1 MLGLLIV
8 TIALIGG
15 FAALGL
21 ALLSGAVHTGERA
34 TTIVQSTPIT
44 ATRSSNP
51 GVWNPVYATDVAGTV
66 DVSARLVRT
75 VQTPLGPREEQGTA
89 LGSGFLADSRG
100 HVVTVAHVVEGSI
113 SITLT
118 LQNGSTRTAG
128 MLGKDNATDIAV
140 LHFDPAGLVL
150 HPLTMGDS
158 HALAVGDDVA
168 SIGDPLG
175 FQRSLSTGVISGLDR
190 TIEAPN
196 GFMVAHAIQTD
207 AALNPG
213 NSGGPLVDAQGRV
226 IGIADQIAT
235 GNNRFGSSSDTST
248 GVGFAVP
255 INLIRLELPKLE
267 AGQRVTHAYL
277 GVATAAADNA
287 QGALVE
293 AVTPGTPAA
302 DAGLRTGDII
312 VAFDGTEIANAN
324 DLIEALAAAYPGQ
337 KTTLAAIRGPDKLT
351 TTVTLGTQP
360 EQSPAG

>member
-1 MLGLLIV
+1 
-8 TIALIGG
+8 
-15 FAALGL
+15 
-21 ALLSGAVHTGERA
+21 
-34 TTIVQSTPIT
+34 
-44 ATRSSNP
+44 
-51 GVWNPVYATDVAGTV
+51 
-66 DVSARLVRT
+66 
-75 VQTPLGPREEQGTA
+75 
-89 LGSGFLADSRG
+89 
-100 HVVTVAHVVEGSI
+100 
-113 SITLT
+113 
-118 LQNGSTRTAG
+118 
-128 MLGKDNATDIAV
+128 
-140 LHFDPAGLVL
+140 
-150 HPLTMGDS
+150 MGDS

-175 FQRSLSTGVISGLDR
+175 FERSLSTGVISGLDR

-235 GNNRFGSSSDTST
+235 GNNRFGSASDTST

-287 QGALVE
+287 RGALVE
-293 AVTPGTPAA
+293 DVTPGTPAA
-302 DAGLRTGDII
+302 AAGLRTGDII
-312 VAFDGTEIANAN
+312 VAFGSTKIANAN
-324 DLIEALAAAYPGQ
+324 DLIESLAAAQPGQ
-337 KTTLAAIRGPDKLT
+337 KTTLVAIRGSDKLT